1 MPLPPLNNLR
11 KGVVLF
17 VLFIF
22 CFIVYRLFFYET
34 ASNPGEPQEETP
46 SVYTEMCLLVV
57 SGMPMNIDTVFNLKN
72 GTNKIF
78 AYSFLETR
86 FKESDSLLHIWYF
99 EDEEIKRTLCQLQN
113 FACFSSISADSLKA
127 GKWSVDI
134 RHKDI
139 LLSVKQFSI
148 E

>member
-1 MPLPPLNNLR
+1 MSLPPLHTLR
-11 KGVVLF
+11 KGVVFF
-17 VLFIF
+17 VLLLF

-34 ASNPGEPQEETP
+34 ATDSEEPQEETP
-46 SVYTEMCLLVV
+46 SAYTEMCLLIV
-57 SGMPMNIDTVFNLKN
+57 SGTPMNIDTVFNLKN

-86 FKESDSLLHIWYF
+86 FTDTLWHIWYY
-99 EDEEIKRTLCQLQN
+99 EDEEVKKTECQLQS

-134 RHKDI
+134 RHNDI
-139 LLSVKQFSI
+139 LLNVKQFSV

>member
-17 VLFIF
+17 VFLLF
-22 CFIVYRLFFYET
+22 CFIVYRLFFFET
-34 ASNPGEPQEETP
+34 ATDSPEPQEETQ

-57 SGMPMNIDTVFNLKN
+57 SGMPMNVDTVFNLKN

-78 AYSFLETR
+78 AYSFLEAGFNGKDT
-86 FKESDSLLHIWYF
+86 LWHIWYY
-99 EDEEIKRTLCQLQN
+99 EDEEVKKIECQLQN
-113 FACFSSISADSLKA
+113 YACFSSISADSLRI

-134 RHKDI
+134 RQNDI
-139 LLSVKQFSI
+139 LLSVKQFSV

>member
-11 KGVVLF
+11 KGVVFF
-17 VLFIF
+17 VLLLL
-22 CFIVYRLFFYET
+22 CFIVYRLFFFET
-34 ASNPGEPQEETP
+34 TTDSEEPQEEAP
-46 SVYTEMCLLVV
+46 NVYTEMCLLVV

-78 AYSFLETR
+78 AYSFLESGFNEKDT
-86 FKESDSLLHIWYF
+86 LWHIWYY
-99 EDEEIKRTLCQLQN
+99 EDEEVKKTECQLQN
-113 FACFSSISADSLKA
+113 FACFSSISADSLKV

-139 LLSVKQFSI
+139 LLYVKQFSV